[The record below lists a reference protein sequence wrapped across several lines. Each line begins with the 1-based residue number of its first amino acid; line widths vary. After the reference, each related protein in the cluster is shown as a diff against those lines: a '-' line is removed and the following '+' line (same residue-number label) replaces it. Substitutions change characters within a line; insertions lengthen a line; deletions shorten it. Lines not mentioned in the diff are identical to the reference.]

1 VTAGL
6 SVIALTASII
16 LFGISA
22 PEGAGWCCLIVFL
35 LGCAGFWAMILADA
49 LSGER
54 AIPGSSYSLEDLEPR
69 GESEAHSPTQIELPP
84 PPVFSAAAAAS
95 SEQPF

>member
-1 VTAGL
+1 VTSDTALRVTAGL

-54 AIPGSSYSLEDLEPR
+54 ALSLQDLEPR
-69 GESEAHSPTQIELPP
+69 AESESGALQIELPP
-84 PPVFSAAAAAS
+84 PPVFSAAS